1 METKTEL
8 KTIHDLP
15 EKMKEMYD
23 ITDSH
28 ECIGDPATKTLLFLS
43 KRTYRQQCP
52 PSRKIPNRCAHGS
65 SFPKVVDWFQN
76 TFRWSDNP

>member
-15 EKMKEMYD
+15 ESMKEMYD

-28 ECIGDPATKTLLFLS
+28 ECIGDPCFINLKDKNYTIESNEVTHTINVQGLLLIVLWDRSKIMTLQIL
-43 KRTYRQQCP
+43 
-52 PSRKIPNRCAHGS
+52 I
-65 SFPKVVDWFQN
+65 
-76 TFRWSDNP
+76 

>member
-15 EKMKEMYD
+15 EKMKSMYD

-28 ECIGDPATKTLLFLS
+28 ECIGDPCFINLEDKNYTIESNGVTHTIKVQGLLLIVLWNAS
-43 KRTYRQQCP
+43 KIMTVQ
-52 PSRKIPNRCAHGS
+52 ILI
-65 SFPKVVDWFQN
+65 
-76 TFRWSDNP
+76 